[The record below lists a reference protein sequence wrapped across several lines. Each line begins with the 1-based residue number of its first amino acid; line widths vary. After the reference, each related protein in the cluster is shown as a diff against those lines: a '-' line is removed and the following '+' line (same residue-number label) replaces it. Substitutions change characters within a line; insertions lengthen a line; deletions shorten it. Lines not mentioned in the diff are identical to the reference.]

1 MRVPRCQE
9 CRAEPMLIVCMRLI
23 EGGEYRQNEFWTC
36 SCQQLR
42 QLLTTKQTKW
52 AQILMAFNQ
61 ALPSCPNQPS
71 KQAKTGYEAGT
82 VYVWRSRNAIS
93 AESETYK
100 HFHWHVSNRPFQI
113 LLSARLIGVPIPSS
127 SSHRNLTSRKLKD
140 HFRLIAFCTILW
152 SKWLVNL
159 NYFSGCTNVI
169 QLKRSTTIDENVPK
183 RVRELVD
190 IPSPTATAI
199 RPACAGNCQE
209 ILEANV
215 ACVTA
220 NPLNDCFCS
229 ILSWP
234 TACAGDC
241 SADKDRT
248 SLAQW
253 YWDVC
258 PSVMDSRL
266 GQFGLSSVHSSLD
279 RTVDAWAVQTPGNGV
294 LRTGFNCY
302 YSGQC
307 GITTSISAPAT
318 SAPLGPKSGGGG
330 HVNVAAIAIAV
341 PLFLFV
347 VILIGFLLVYR
358 HARRRQIQQQN
369 QVQQN
374 QVMTQVLLRVLDV
387 LTINRPNQPSQQ
399 NLAPDIAALN
409 RRMQGLENNANNLG
423 NRVEALMNR
432 LGNDPD
438 HGAMDEIEK
447 SLAEALTCP
456 VCLDI
461 LYNPVSAI
469 TASTN
474 RNRGCRR
481 FRCSF
486 TSYHCSFKL
495 IDGSAHILWSLRRRL
510 FAYRSYMSR
519 RQNSDH
525 WHE

>member
-1 MRVPRCQE
+1 M
-9 CRAEPMLIVCMRLI
+9 
-23 EGGEYRQNEFWTC
+23 Y
-36 SCQQLR
+36 
-42 QLLTTKQTKW
+42 
-52 AQILMAFNQ
+52 
-61 ALPSCPNQPS
+61 
-71 KQAKTGYEAGT
+71 
-82 VYVWRSRNAIS
+82 YVIWSR
-93 AESETYK
+93 
-100 HFHWHVSNRPFQI
+100 
-113 LLSARLIGVPIPSS
+113 
-127 SSHRNLTSRKLKD
+127 
-140 HFRLIAFCTILW
+140 W
-152 SKWLVNL
+152 SVNL

-169 QLKRSTTIDENVPK
+169 QLKRSTTLDETVPR
-183 RVRELVD
+183 RVRELLDV
-190 IPSPTATAI
+190 PSPTATAI

-241 SADKDRT
+241 SADKDKT

-294 LRTGFNCY
+294 LKTGFNCY

-307 GITTSISAPAT
+307 GTKSSSISSTTTPISAPAT

-330 HVNVAAIAIAV
+330 HINVTAIAIAV
-341 PLFLFV
+341 PLFLCV
-347 VILIGFLLVYR
+347 VIVVGFLLVYR

-369 QVQQN
+369 QEQPPLAQNQVTQQN
-374 QVMTQVLLRVLDV
+374 QVMTQILLRILDV
-387 LTINRPNQPSQQ
+387 LTMDRSNQPHQK
-399 NLAPDIAALN
+399 NLAPDTTALN
-409 RRMQGLENNANNLG
+409 HRMQGLESNVNNLT

-432 LGNDPD
+432 LGGDSDNDNED
-438 HGAMDEIEK
+438 GATDEIEEP
-447 SLAEALTCP
+447 LAEALTCP

-461 LYNPVSAI
+461 LHNPVSAI
-469 TASTN
+469 TVSTD

-486 TSYHCSFKL
+486 IPYHCSSKL

-510 FAYRSYMSR
+510 FAYRPYMSR

>member
-1 MRVPRCQE
+1 MACLSKAGDRHSNSFIIVSPQSH
-9 CRAEPMLIVCMRLI
+9 EP
-23 EGGEYRQNEFWTC
+23 
-36 SCQQLR
+36 
-42 QLLTTKQTKW
+42 
-52 AQILMAFNQ
+52 
-61 ALPSCPNQPS
+61 
-71 KQAKTGYEAGT
+71 EAGRLFS
-82 VYVWRSRNAIS
+82 YYIIWSR
-93 AESETYK
+93 
-100 HFHWHVSNRPFQI
+100 
-113 LLSARLIGVPIPSS
+113 
-127 SSHRNLTSRKLKD
+127 
-140 HFRLIAFCTILW
+140 W
-152 SKWLVNL
+152 SVNL
-159 NYFSGCTNVI
+159 NYFSDCINVI
-169 QLKRSTTIDENVPK
+169 QLKRSTTTDENVPK
-183 RVRELVD
+183 HVRELFDV
-190 IPSPTATAI
+190 PSPTATAI
-199 RPACAGNCQE
+199 RPACAENCQE

-258 PSVMDSRL
+258 PSVMDSQL

-307 GITTSISAPAT
+307 GIKSSSISSTTTSISAPTT
-318 SAPLGPKSGGGG
+318 SAPLSPKSDGG
-330 HVNVAAIAIAV
+330 HINVAAIAIVV
-341 PLFLFV
+341 PLFLCV
-347 VILIGFLLVYR
+347 VILVGFLLVYR
-358 HARRRQIQQQN
+358 HARHRQIQQQN
-369 QVQQN
+369 QVQPPLAQNQVTQQN
-374 QVMTQVLLRVLDV
+374 QVMTQILLRMLDV
-387 LTINRPNQPSQQ
+387 LTMDRSNQPRQQ
-399 NLAPDIAALN
+399 NLAPDTAALS
-409 RRMQGLENNANNLG
+409 RQTQGLESNVNNLV

-432 LGNDPD
+432 LGSDSDYDNED
-438 HGAMDEIEK
+438 GATDEIEEP
-447 SLAEALTCP
+447 LAEALTCP

-469 TASTN
+469 TASTD
-474 RNRGCRR
+474 RNRSCRR

-486 TSYHCSFKL
+486 TPYHCNSKL

-510 FAYRSYMSR
+510 FAYRPYMSR

>member
-1 MRVPRCQE
+1 
-9 CRAEPMLIVCMRLI
+9 
-23 EGGEYRQNEFWTC
+23 
-36 SCQQLR
+36 
-42 QLLTTKQTKW
+42 
-52 AQILMAFNQ
+52 MAFNQ

-71 KQAKTGYEAGT
+71 KQAKTGYETGT

-330 HVNVAAIAIAV
+330 HINVAAIAIAV

-387 LTINRPNQPSQQ
+387 LTMDRPNQPGQQ

-486 TSYHCSFKL
+486 TPYHCSFKL

-510 FAYRSYMSR
+510 FACRSYMSR

>member
-1 MRVPRCQE
+1 VACLQSSVPDF
-9 CRAEPMLIVCMRLI
+9 A
-23 EGGEYRQNEFWTC
+23 TC
-36 SCQQLR
+36 
-42 QLLTTKQTKW
+42 
-52 AQILMAFNQ
+52 
-61 ALPSCPNQPS
+61 
-71 KQAKTGYEAGT
+71 EAGDRRSNSFIIVSPQSHEPET
-82 VYVWRSRNAIS
+82 GMSFLSHCILYYVKWSR
-93 AESETYK
+93 
-100 HFHWHVSNRPFQI
+100 
-113 LLSARLIGVPIPSS
+113 
-127 SSHRNLTSRKLKD
+127 
-140 HFRLIAFCTILW
+140 W
-152 SKWLVNL
+152 SVNL
-159 NYFSGCTNVI
+159 NYFSGYTNVI
-169 QLKRSTTIDENVPK
+169 KLKCSTTIDENVQK
-183 RVRELVD
+183 RVRELFD

-266 GQFGLSSVHSSLD
+266 GQFGLSSVRSSLD
-279 RTVDAWAVQTPGNGV
+279 RTVDVWAVQTPGNGV
-294 LRTGFNCY
+294 LTTGFNCY

-307 GITTSISAPAT
+307 GIKPSSIYSTTTSISAPA
-318 SAPLGPKSGGGG
+318 SLAPLDPKSGGGG
-330 HVNVAAIAIAV
+330 HINVTAIAIAV

-347 VILIGFLLVYR
+347 VILVGFLLVYR

-369 QVQQN
+369 QAQPSLAQNQVIQQN
-374 QVMTQVLLRVLDV
+374 QVMTQILLRVLDV
-387 LTINRPNQPSQQ
+387 LTMDRSNQPGQQ

-409 RRMQGLENNANNLG
+409 CRMQGLESNANNLG

-432 LGNDPD
+432 LGGDSDCDNEG
-438 HGAMDEIEK
+438 GATDEIEEP
-447 SLAEALTCP
+447 LAEALTCP

-469 TASTN
+469 TASTD

-481 FRCSF
+481 FHCSF
-486 TSYHCSFKL
+486 TPYHCSFKL

-510 FAYRSYMSR
+510 FAYRPYMSG